1 MDQRFRANLYRNNV
15 LTFLIVLFLVA
26 TSACQSVKHVMVLR
40 DAQEAFS
47 AASRELNDLTLEAL
61 TRNATASKA
70 DPSFLEMTNA
80 RLVPLSNAAIHDL
93 GARFTDVSNRLAT
106 LNDNERPAL
115 QQDKL
120 YGTSMTLQLSAAWK
134 AALLMQLAGDTPAP
148 GSAGAIGRL
157 PEPPSF
163 LDLRARVQAVKR
175 AVESDKTP
183 LFARDELMLGAMEP
197 MLAYDNAYVFGIRF
211 AREGRFAG
219 TVPIEQRIATVNSV
233 VEPMAQAEADLQK
246 LMLAKQAP
254 HLTDYI
260 LVSRFIMLL
269 TANKLVFV
277 AQVDRDPDGKLL
289 DEATAS
295 AKFPILVTRLKKMRD
310 EFAPADSALAKALRQ
325 QGTQKQWQ
333 EYLDLQLEKFWK

>member
-1 MDQRFRANLYRNNV
+1 MDQRFRADLYRNSLV
-15 LTFLIVLFLVA
+15 TFLLVLLLVA
-26 TSACQSVKHVMVLR
+26 TGACQSVKHMMVLR
-40 DAQEAFS
+40 DAQESFS

-61 TRNATASKA
+61 TRNATASKT
-70 DPSFLEMTNA
+70 DPSFLEVTNTK
-80 RLVPLSNAAIHDL
+80 LVPLSSAAIHDL
-93 GARFTDVSNRLAT
+93 GARFADFSNRLAT

-120 YGTSMTLQLSAAWK
+120 YGTSMTLQLAAAWK
-134 AALLMQLAGDTPAP
+134 AALLMQLAGDVPAP
-148 GSAGAIGRL
+148 GSAGASGRL

-175 AVESDKTP
+175 AVEADKTP
-183 LFARDELMLGAMEP
+183 LFARDELMLEAMEP
-197 MLAYDNAYVFGIRF
+197 MLAYDNAYVFGLRF
-211 AREGRFAG
+211 AREGRFAS
-219 TVPIEQRIATVNSV
+219 TVPIHQRIATVNSV

-254 HLTDYI
+254 HLIDYI

-277 AQVDRDPDGKLL
+277 AQVDRDPNGKLM
-289 DEATAS
+289 DESTAS

-310 EFAPADSALAKALRQ
+310 EFAPADSALAKALHQ

-333 EYLDLQLEKFWK
+333 DYLDMQIGKFWK

>member
-1 MDQRFRANLYRNNV
+1 MNPRFRADLYRNNV

-40 DAQEAFS
+40 DAQESFS

-70 DPSFLEMTNA
+70 DPSFLEVTNTK
-80 RLVPLSNAAIHDL
+80 LVPLSNAAIHDL
-93 GARFTDVSNRLAT
+93 GARFADVSNRLAA
-106 LNDNERPAL
+106 LNENERPAL

-120 YGTSMTLQLSAAWK
+120 YGTSMTLQLAAAWR
-134 AALLMQLAGDTPAP
+134 AALLMQLAGDVAAP
-148 GSAGAIGRL
+148 GSAGATGKL

-175 AVESDKTP
+175 TVEADKTP
-183 LFARDELMLGAMEP
+183 LFARDEMMLEAMEP

-246 LMLAKQAP
+246 LTLANQAP
-254 HLTDYI
+254 HLINYI

-277 AQVDRDPDGKLL
+277 AQVDRDPDGKPL
-289 DEATAS
+289 DEAS
-295 AKFPILVTRLKKMRD
+295 AGARFPILVTRLKKMRN
-310 EFAPADSALAKALRQ
+310 EFAPADSALAKALQ
-325 QGTQKQWQ
+325 QQVTQKQWQ
-333 EYLDLQLEKFWK
+333 DYLDVQLGKFWK